1 MSEQKPRR
9 RKGEGTILFDAKANR
24 WRGRIL
30 FDGKMHWVSGPTD
43 QAVSDALAKLRT
55 TLLAGKAAPNSR
67 ETVGAYLKVWIDR
80 QSRLAPK
87 TYQTYRGHV
96 ENHLIP
102 GIGTIRLVKLLP
114 SHVQKLIDDRAKYL
128 SPRSVE
134 QMRAVLR
141 KALNDAMKDEK
152 IERNVA
158 QLVDL
163 PEKDDH
169 EVAPLTPT
177 QTRTLLEKIRG
188 SDLEALYITAIA
200 CGLRQSE
207 LLGLR
212 WEYKHD
218 GELVRD
224 VDFERA
230 TLTVRY
236 SLHRVGGKWVF
247 RPPKTRKSRRTL
259 ALPAIAAEAL
269 QAHEHEQKK
278 KLLAAGVKNTHGL
291 VFTRK
296 NGQPIWGTSITHGLQ
311 RILLDAKLPRQRF
324 HDLRHLAASLMVA
337 QGVPLKDVS
346 ATLGHSQIGVTAD
359 LYSHLYDEGRRE
371 VARRMDQILSG

>member
-1 MSEQKPRR
+1 VTAEKPRR
-9 RKGEGTILFDAKANR
+9 RKGEGTILFDAKAHR
-24 WRGRIL
+24 YRGRLL

-67 ETVGAYLKVWIDR
+67 ETISQYLKVWIDR
-80 QSRLAPK
+80 QKRLAPK
-87 TYQTYRGHV
+87 TYQTYRGLV
-96 ENHLIP
+96 DNHIIP
-102 GIGTIRLVKLLP
+102 GIGTVRLVKLLP
-114 SHVQKLIDDRAKYL
+114 SHVQRLVDDRAKYL

-169 EVAPLTPT
+169 EIAPLTPR

-188 SDLEALYITAIA
+188 DDLEALYITAIA

-212 WEYKHD
+212 WEYQHD
-218 GELVRD
+218 GEPVRD
-224 VDFERA
+224 VDFERG

-236 SLHRVGGKWVF
+236 ALHRVGGKWVF
-247 RPPKTRKSRRTL
+247 RPPKTKKSRRTI
-259 ALPAIAAEAL
+259 ALPEIAASALRAHQREQEKNLEAT
-269 QAHEHEQKK
+269 K
-278 KLLAAGVKNTHGL
+278 VKNKYGL

-296 NGQPIWGTSITHGLQ
+296 NGEPVWGTSERKRLQ
-311 RILLDAKLPRQRF
+311 RILKDAELPQQRF
-324 HDLRHLAASLMVA
+324 HDLRHLSASLMAA

-346 ATLGHSQIGVTAD
+346 ATLGHSQIGITAD
-359 LYSHLYDEGRRE
+359 LYSHMFDEGKRE
-371 VARRMDQILSG
+371 VARRMDAILSG